1 MMETVSLDVINKNLK
16 IIIMELEEIK
26 EYMADVDSLLSED
39 DISALREARKE
50 LKTGKIVTLEEFE
63 RQLGL

>member
-16 IIIMELEEIK
+16 IIIKELEEIK

>member
-16 IIIMELEEIK
+16 IIIKELEEIK
-26 EYMADVDSLLSED
+26 EHMVDVDSLLSED